1 MKKKIALYFL
11 IIFIYFPLTI
21 NPAFSETENLDSD
34 KEIEELERK
43 ILEFGQEFE
52 KLMIEAINKMLE
64 GQLQKMEKGD
74 QKTDQEN
81 KALIEK
87 FNQDLKQNPG
97 NPQTCFS
104 LGETYDSIGD
114 GANAIVNM
122 MKAEEFFLR
131 QKDRAGVAKSR
142 RALRYYYVK
151 YGFKPEDFTVSP
163 PNEGSS
169 I

>member
-1 MKKKIALYFL
+1 MKMKIVLFFL
-11 IIFIYFPLTI
+11 IVFIYLPLAI
-21 NPAFSETENLDSD
+21 NPAFSETENFDSD
-34 KEIEELERK
+34 KEIEELEKK
-43 ILEFGQEFE
+43 ILEFGKEFE

-64 GQLQKMEKGD
+64 GQIQRMEKGD

-97 NPQTCFS
+97 NPQTYFS
-104 LGETYDSIGD
+104 LGETYDSMGD
-114 GANAIVNM
+114 GANAILNM

-131 QKDRAGVAKSR
+131 QKNRAGVAKSR
-142 RALRYYYVK
+142 RALRTYYAK

-163 PNEGSS
+163 QNEGSR

>member
-1 MKKKIALYFL
+1 MKMKIALYFL
-11 IIFIYFPLTI
+11 IVFICFPFAI
-21 NPAFSETENLDSD
+21 NPAFSETENFDSD
-34 KEIEELERK
+34 KEIEELEKK
-43 ILEFGQEFE
+43 ILEFGKEFE

-64 GQLQKMEKGD
+64 SQLQKMEKGG

-104 LGETYDSIGD
+104 LGETYDSMGD
-114 GANAIVNM
+114 GANAILNT

-142 RALRYYYVK
+142 RALRAYYAK
-151 YGFKPEDFTVSP
+151 YRFKPDDFTVSP
-163 PNEGSS
+163 QNEGSR